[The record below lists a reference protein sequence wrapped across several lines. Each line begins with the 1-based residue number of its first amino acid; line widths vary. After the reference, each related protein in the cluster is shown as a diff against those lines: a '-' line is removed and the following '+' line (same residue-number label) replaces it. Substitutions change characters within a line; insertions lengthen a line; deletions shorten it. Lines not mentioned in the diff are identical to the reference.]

1 MLSVSSL
8 FNHCLVSLWLISVP
22 FYYCADNTGAQY
34 DEHGLLRD
42 WWTNV
47 RAAAVALTWVDQ
59 ALS

>member
-47 RAAAVALTWVDQ
+47 RAAAVAFT
-59 ALS
+59 